1 VSIPCDRAVAAPGE
15 LIAHYRLML
24 LIRRFEERLSDLFSE
39 GAIGGTSHFCL
50 GQEACAVGAIAAL
63 RPDDLVTSNH
73 RGHGHFLAKGAD
85 PGRLLAELFGKA
97 TGYSGGRGGSQHM
110 ADFVLGFLGSN
121 GITGGMIPI
130 ATGAAL
136 TQKRKGTGRVVL
148 CFFGDGACGTG
159 AFHEA
164 VNIGA
169 IWDLPIVY
177 FLENNAY
184 AMSTATAQAFRI
196 ADLADRAVAYGIPG
210 VSVDGNDVL
219 AVRAATAAAVARAR
233 AGKGPTLIE
242 AKTYR
247 CCGHSKSDGREYC
260 PVDELA
266 RWQECDPL
274 LVARQALEQQ
284 GLLDAAQAEALA
296 AAVEQEL
303 EEAVEFARHSPD
315 PDPATAGQGVFA
327 PAAGN

>member
-1 VSIPCDRAVAAPGE
+1 VTVLPEE
-15 LIAHYRLML
+15 LIAHYRQML
-24 LIRRFEERLSDLFSE
+24 LIRRFEERLAEFFDE
-39 GAIGGTSHFCL
+39 GLIPGTSHFCL
-50 GQEACAVGAIAAL
+50 GQEACAVGAVAAL

-110 ADFVLGFLGSN
+110 ADFSIGFLGSN

-136 TQKRKGTGRVVL
+136 SQKLRRTGLVVL

-164 VNIGA
+164 INMGA

-184 AMSTATAQAFRI
+184 AMSTPVAEAFRI
-196 ADLADRAVAYGIPG
+196 RDLAQRALGYGIVG
-210 VSVDGNDVL
+210 MTCDGNDYV
-219 AVRAATAAAVARAR
+219 AVRETTVAAVERAR
-233 AGKGPTLIE
+233 AGDGPTLVE

-247 CCGHSKSDGREYC
+247 CCGHSKSDLCEYR
-260 PVDELA
+260 PEGELEA
-266 RWQECDPL
+266 WLTRDPL
-274 LVARQALEQQ
+274 VVMRERLTAEGAWDCASEEALQADVETQ
-284 GLLDAAQAEALA
+284 LA
-296 AAVEQEL
+296 AAVE
-303 EEAVEFARHSPD
+303 VARQGPD
-315 PDPATAGQGVFA
+315 PDPDTVTQGLLTC
-327 PAAGN
+327 GKS

>member
-1 VSIPCDRAVAAPGE
+1 MTIPCDRIVAEPEE
-15 LIAHYRLML
+15 LIAHYRMML
-24 LIRRFEERLSDLFSE
+24 LIRRFEERLSGIFGE
-39 GAIGGTSHFCL
+39 GLIPGTSHFCL

-63 RPDDLVTSNH
+63 QPDDLVTSNH
-73 RGHGHFLAKGAD
+73 RGHGHFLAKGAN

-110 ADFVLGFLGSN
+110 ADFALGFLGSN

-136 TQKRKGTGRVVL
+136 SQKLQRTGRVVL

-164 VNIGA
+164 VNMGA

-184 AMSTATAQAFRI
+184 AMSTPVAEAFKVR
-196 ADLADRAVAYGIPG
+196 DLAQRALGYGIVG
-210 VSVDGNDVL
+210 VTCDGNDYM
-219 AVRAATAAAVARAR
+219 AVRETTAAAVERAR
-233 AGKGPTLIE
+233 SGEGPTLIE

-247 CCGHSKSDGREYC
+247 CCGHSKSDLCEYR
-260 PVDELA
+260 PEGELEEWLT
-266 RWQECDPL
+266 RDPL
-274 LVARQALEQQ
+274 IVMRTALAAQ
-284 GLLDAAQAEALA
+284 GLLDEAGDEALQA
-296 AAVEQEL
+296 DIEREL
-303 EEAVEFARHSPD
+303 EAAIDTARQSPE
-315 PDPATAGQGVFA
+315 PSVATVTQGVL
-327 PAAGN
+327 GCGKD